1 MRNPGEASAIG
12 DLPPTQQGCI
22 TREMGREALHGGGRD
37 REETGSACT
46 TSGLPAPLSW
56 GPLRESLMGH
66 LLSMAVSLWGL
77 PLSLRVLPAHC
88 GSPRDRYYCHCP
100 SGGLELQPSDTD
112 ADEWWPVAG
121 ECLPVCMGSP
131 LGDEKCWN

>member
-1 MRNPGEASAIG
+1 MVGGETERRLAVPVQPQDSLLPCPG
-12 DLPPTQQGCI
+12 T
-22 TREMGREALHGGGRD
+22 
-37 REETGSACT
+37 
-46 TSGLPAPLSW
+46 
-56 GPLRESLMGH
+56 LRESLMGH

-77 PLSLRVLPAHC
+77 PLSLRVLPADC
-88 GSPRDRYYCHCP
+88 GSPRDRYHCHCP